1 MAESKKNNA
10 NHYKNGLL
18 RATGE
23 YPKSAAEEEDVKLIT
38 GISEKQLSKAK
49 LAAIIDAYGRHGK

>member
-1 MAESKKNNA
+1 
-10 NHYKNGLL
+10 L

-23 YPKSAAEEEDVKLIT
+23 YPKSAAEEDVKLIT
-38 GISEKQLSKAK
+38 GLSEKQLSKAK